1 MRLSY
6 TIYRLKCTHPFGIS
20 RSSYDYYDR
29 VFIYLEQDGLI
40 GRGEAA
46 PSERYNESVPKIL
59 ERLRNRIIFPKIVSN
74 IDEVIELIDRHA
86 IDLKSFRS
94 ACINALYDWWT
105 QKNNIPL
112 YDYFNYK
119 RDISHPTSFTIAIG
133 SFGELAQKIE
143 EAKEYKILKVKL
155 GTENDKKII
164 REIRKYTDKPIY
176 VDANEGWNFST
187 AIEMCEWLAENN
199 VELIEQPL
207 SSNDISKMTEL
218 RMLSPLPLIADENCH
233 TSKDIEKL
241 VKGFDGINIKLA
253 KCGGL
258 DEATKMVKIAK
269 EYNLKVMFGCMVE
282 SSIGIT
288 ALAQLASQADYLD
301 LDGNLLINNN
311 PYNGLQIVDGL
322 PILPS
327 GNGLG
332 LSLKND
338 YKNEFSELK

>member
-6 TIYRLKCTHPFGIS
+6 AIYRLKCTHPFGIS

-40 GRGEAA
+40 GRGETA

-59 ERLRNRIIFPKIVSN
+59 ERLRNRIILPKAVSN
-74 IDEVIELIDRHA
+74 IDEVVELIDRYT

-112 YDYFNYK
+112 YDHFNCDG
-119 RDISHPTSFTIAIG
+119 DIFHPTSFTIAIG
-133 SFGELAQKIE
+133 SFAELAQKIE
-143 EAKEYKILKVKL
+143 EAKKYKILKVKL
-155 GTENDKKII
+155 GTENDKDII
-164 REIRKYTDKPIY
+164 TEIRKYTDKPIY
-176 VDANEGWNFST
+176 VDANEGWNFNT

-207 SSNDISKMTEL
+207 PSNDIRKMTEL
-218 RMLSPLPLIADENCH
+218 RKLSPLPLIADENCH
-233 TSKDIEKL
+233 TSKDIDKL
-241 VKGFDGINIKLA
+241 IKGFDGINIKLT

-258 DEATKMVKIAK
+258 DEATKMVEIAK
-269 EYNLKVMFGCMVE
+269 KYNLKIMLGCMVE

-288 ALAQLASQADYLD
+288 ALAQLASRADYLD

-332 LSLKND
+332 LSLIND
-338 YKNEFSELK
+338 YKNKFPDLK

>member
-6 TIYRLKCTHPFGIS
+6 TIYRLKCTHQFGIS

-59 ERLRNRIIFPKIVSN
+59 ERLRNRIILPKIVSN
-74 IDEVIELIDRHA
+74 IDEVIELIDRYT

-105 QKNNIPL
+105 QKNDIPL
-112 YDYFNYK
+112 YDYFNYN

-133 SFGELAQKIE
+133 SFDELALKIE

-164 REIRKYTDKPIY
+164 TEIRKYTDKPIY

-187 AIEMCEWLAENN
+187 AVEMCEWLAENN

-207 SSNDISKMTEL
+207 PSNDISKMAEL

-269 EYNLKVMFGCMVE
+269 EYNLKVMFGCMIE

-288 ALAQLASQADYLD
+288 ALAQLASQADYID